1 MDVKPAAARRERAA
15 KRAVTEGIAATHLRR
30 QFDGSFG
37 EETAERFLT
46 SNYDQFVGRRTI
58 PKYLPLLA
66 ERFARQRLHALAKF
80 EGHITDGKP
89 AVLFLCVHNVGRSQ
103 MAMVPSSAA
112 EGVEQEHEE
121 PVLSRFV
128 GPVPGL
134 SDLAFDQFDA
144 PGESGQTHDI
154 EGLPAE
160 GVVAPALVARPLL
173 ELLGVPLAQPGSPLS
188 DPTPRPV
195 VVHRPRCSH
204 RPCPPLPAP
213 PGCSAHSERL
223 CADAPRGSAREP
235 GANHGRGP
243 SCEATADPGRPT
255 RVPCERADSSCR
267 SVEHVR
273 TRIDGH
279 DSPYATGV
287 RVMASSYSE

>member
-15 KRAVTEGIAATHLRR
+15 KRAVTEGTAATHLRR
-30 QFDGSFG
+30 QFDGTFG

-89 AVLFLCVHNVGRSQ
+89 AVLFLCVHNAGRSQ

-173 ELLGVPLAQPGSPLS
+173 ELLGVPPG
-188 DPTPRPV
+188 R
-195 VVHRPRCSH
+195 
-204 RPCPPLPAP
+204 
-213 PGCSAHSERL
+213 SAHSERL

-287 RVMASSYSE
+287 RVMTSSYSE